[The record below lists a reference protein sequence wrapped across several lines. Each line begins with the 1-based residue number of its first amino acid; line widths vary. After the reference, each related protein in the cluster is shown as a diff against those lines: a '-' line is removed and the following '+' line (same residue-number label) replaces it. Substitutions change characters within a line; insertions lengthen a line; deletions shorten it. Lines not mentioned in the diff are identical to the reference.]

1 MSDMDTD
8 KDKDMKKNLF
18 IYEFFLRE
26 SGVVKILELD
36 GIILNNM
43 NADPDSQYKTV
54 TDFITHISKG

>member
-1 MSDMDTD
+1 MDTD

-18 IYEFFLRE
+18 VYEFFLRE

-36 GIILNNM
+36 GIILNNI

-54 TDFITHISKG
+54 TDFITQISRATP